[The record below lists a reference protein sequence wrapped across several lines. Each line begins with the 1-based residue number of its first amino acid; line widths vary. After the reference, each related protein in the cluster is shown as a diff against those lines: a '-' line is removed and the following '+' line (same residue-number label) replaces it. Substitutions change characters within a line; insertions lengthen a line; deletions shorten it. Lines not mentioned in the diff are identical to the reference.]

1 VRTHLDLFS
10 GIGGFA
16 LAAGWAGFTTVGFVE
31 YEDFPKRLLSRRFPG
46 IPIHSDIHD
55 FDATP
60 FRGVDLITGGF
71 PCQPFSAAGKQRG
84 KEDDRWLWKE
94 MLRVIVE
101 AQPTWVLAENVAG
114 IINMALDEV
123 LLDLEAQD
131 YATGTVILP
140 ACSQNA
146 LHRRDRVW
154 IIARNARDTTS
165 DRGSQ
170 IRQVSGRSDSNPRGI
185 CADVAH
191 SEGNGL
197 QGGRVRDKRSE
208 YSEEVG
214 QRNQESLR
222 NSAGSTEGD
231 VAHSKCQSVRDKG
244 SGQDASETSSS
255 KGELRKRQRIWSD
268 SGECSKDVAHSD
280 ITGTRLETHRSCGQG
295 WQSARAS
302 QSTVLSQG
310 DRSSCPEGS
319 GASGKDV
326 AYSNSKRGC
335 SRDSQRQDAEDAWE
349 SSRGAEHGTG
359 IIKPRLGGAVDG
371 IPKGLDFPRRW
382 GDGSWEDGIPR
393 VTTQK
398 KGRTQRL
405 KALGNAI
412 VPQVAYEIM
421 RHFD

>member
-16 LAAGWAGFTTVGFVE
+16 LAANWAGFTTVGFVE

-84 KEDDRWLWKE
+84 KEDDRWLWQE

-114 IINMALDEV
+114 LINMALDEV
-123 LLDLEAQD
+123 LADLEAQD
-131 YATGTVILP
+131 YATGTVVLP

-154 IIARNARDTTS
+154 IIARNARDSTS

-191 SEGNGL
+191 SE
-197 QGGRVRDKRSE
+197 
-208 YSEEVG
+208 
-214 QRNQESLR
+214 
-222 NSAGSTEGD
+222 
-231 VAHSKCQSVRDKG
+231 CQPVRDKG

-255 KGELRKRQRIWSD
+255 KGELRERQRIWSD
-268 SGECSKDVAHSD
+268 PSECSTDVAHSEVERTQGLRPSG
-280 ITGTRLETHRSCGQG
+280 IEESHPYAGQEVPLCRYERIGSSYWETEPAVGR
-295 WQSARAS
+295 
-302 QSTVLSQG
+302 
-310 DRSSCPEGS
+310 
-319 GASGKDV
+319 V
-326 AYSNSKRGC
+326 A
-335 SRDSQRQDAEDAWE
+335 
-349 SSRGAEHGTG
+349 
-359 IIKPRLGGAVDG
+359 DG
-371 IPKGLDFPRRW
+371 IPH
-382 GDGSWEDGIPR
+382 R
-393 VTTQK
+393 VD
-398 KGRTQRL
+398 RL
-405 KALGNAI
+405 KGLGNAI
-412 VPQVAYEIM
+412 VPQVAYEII

>member
-1 VRTHLDLFS
+1 MRTHLDLFS

-16 LAAGWAGFTTVGFVE
+16 LAANWAGFTTVGFVE

-55 FDATP
+55 FDGTP

-114 IINMALDEV
+114 LINMALDEV
-123 LLDLEAQD
+123 LADLEAQD

-154 IIARNARDTTS
+154 IIAKSLADTKGNRTFCATEGSECNRSSEDEKARMPFTS
-165 DRGSQ
+165 DT
-170 IRQVSGRSDSNPRGI
+170 SG
-185 CADVAH
+185 A
-191 SEGNGL
+191 
-197 QGGRVRDKRSE
+197 
-208 YSEEVG
+208 
-214 QRNQESLR
+214 
-222 NSAGSTEGD
+222 
-231 VAHSKCQSVRDKG
+231 
-244 SGQDASETSSS
+244 
-255 KGELRKRQRIWSD
+255 
-268 SGECSKDVAHSD
+268 SKDVAHSKYK
-280 ITGTRLETHRSCGQG
+280 G
-295 WQSARAS
+295 
-302 QSTVLSQG
+302 
-310 DRSSCPEGS
+310 
-319 GASGKDV
+319 
-326 AYSNSKRGC
+326 
-335 SRDSQRQDAEDAWE
+335 SQRGVSGGQNPQWKGQHGHTRCCSSSDIQPRENPSIVE
-349 SSRGAEHGTG
+349 SRMG
-359 IIKPRLGGAVDG
+359 ISIDG
-371 IPKGLDFPRRW
+371 IPEGLDFPRRW

-405 KALGNAI
+405 KGLGNAI
-412 VPQVAYEIM
+412 VPQVAYEII

>member
-16 LAAGWAGFTTVGFVE
+16 LAANWAGFTTVGFVE
-31 YEDFPKRLLSRRFPG
+31 YENYPRRILGKQFPG

-71 PCQPFSAAGKQRG
+71 PCQPFSTAGKQRG
-84 KEDDRWLWKE
+84 KKDDRYLWKE

-101 AQPTWVLAENVAG
+101 AQPRWILAENVAG

-123 LLDLEAQD
+123 LADLEAED

-154 IIARNARDTTS
+154 IIAKSLDDTQS
-165 DRGSQ
+165 KRCEEQ
-170 IRQVSGRSDSNPRGI
+170 HLLRQRRSVSMRSST
-185 CADVAH
+185 AVAH
-191 SEGNGL
+191 SE
-197 QGGRVRDKRSE
+197 
-208 YSEEVG
+208 Y
-214 QRNQESLR
+214 
-222 NSAGSTEGD
+222 
-231 VAHSKCQSVRDKG
+231 KG
-244 SGQDASETSSS
+244 SQRGVSGGQNPQWKGQHGHTRCCSSS
-255 KGELRKRQRIWSD
+255 
-268 SGECSKDVAHSD
+268 D
-280 ITGTRLETHRSCGQG
+280 IQPRENPSIVESRMGISIDG
-295 WQSARAS
+295 
-302 QSTVLSQG
+302 LS
-310 DRSSCPEGS
+310 E
-319 GASGKDV
+319 
-326 AYSNSKRGC
+326 
-335 SRDSQRQDAEDAWE
+335 
-349 SSRGAEHGTG
+349 
-359 IIKPRLGGAVDG
+359 
-371 IPKGLDFPRRW
+371 GLDMPRRW

-412 VPQVAYEIM
+412 VPQVAYEII

>member
-1 VRTHLDLFS
+1 MRTHLDLFS

-16 LAAGWAGFTTVGFVE
+16 LAANWAGFTTVGFVE
-31 YEDFPKRLLSRRFPG
+31 YEDYPRRILGKQFPG
-46 IPIHSDIHD
+46 VPIFGDIHD

-60 FRGVDLITGGF
+60 FRGVDLVTGGF

-84 KEDDRWLWKE
+84 KEDDRFLWPE

-114 IINMALDEV
+114 IVHMALDEV
-123 LLDLEAQD
+123 LADLEAED

-140 ACSQNA
+140 ACAKNA

-154 IIARNARDTTS
+154 IIARNVGNSTS
-165 DRGSQ
+165 GRGSTYW
-170 IRQVSGRSDSNPRGI
+170 RQSESSTERMGERQTDRVSSSGP
-185 CADVAH
+185 DVAH

-214 QRNQESLR
+214 QRDQESLR

-255 KGELRKRQRIWSD
+255 KGELRERQRIWSD
-268 SGECSKDVAHSD
+268 PSECGTDVAHF
-280 ITGTRLETHRSCGQG
+280 
-295 WQSARAS
+295 
-302 QSTVLSQG
+302 
-310 DRSSCPEGS
+310 
-319 GASGKDV
+319 
-326 AYSNSKRGC
+326 NSKRGC
-335 SRDSQRQDAEDAWE
+335 SRDSEWQDAEDAWE
-349 SSRGAEHGTG
+349 SSRSTQHGTG
-359 IIKPRLGGAVDG
+359 KFVGRLGGAVDG
-371 IPKGLDFPRRW
+371 LSSGLDMPRRW
-382 GDGSWEDGIPR
+382 GDGSWEDGVPR
-393 VTTQK
+393 VTVGAK
-398 KGRTQRL
+398 NRTQRL

-412 VPQVAYEIM
+412 VPQVAYEII

>member
-1 VRTHLDLFS
+1 MRTHLDLFS

-16 LAAGWAGFTTVGFVE
+16 LAANWAGFTTVGFVE
-31 YEDFPKRLLSRRFPG
+31 YEDFPKRLLSRRFPC

-84 KEDDRWLWKE
+84 KEDDRYLWKE

-154 IIARNARDTTS
+154 IIAKS
-165 DRGSQ
+165 L
-170 IRQVSGRSDSNPRGI
+170 
-185 CADVAH
+185 AH
-191 SEGNGL
+191 SEQQGL
-197 QGGRVRDKRSE
+197 QGHVEQQTESTDAPSGCSTDTTLADTSIGRGSHNELQTRQNEPGLCGTDVGDTDSSGMERSRSE
-208 YSEEVG
+208 QQTARSS
-214 QRNQESLR
+214 R
-222 NSAGSTEGD
+222 AGE
-231 VAHSKCQSVRDKG
+231 
-244 SGQDASETSSS
+244 
-255 KGELRKRQRIWSD
+255 
-268 SGECSKDVAHSD
+268 DVAHSD
-280 ITGTRLETHRSCGQG
+280 SERRRLRH
-295 WQSARAS
+295 
-302 QSTVLSQG
+302 TV
-310 DRSSCPEGS
+310 
-319 GASGKDV
+319 
-326 AYSNSKRGC
+326 
-335 SRDSQRQDAEDAWE
+335 RQDAEDAWE

-359 IIKPRLGGAVDG
+359 ITESRMG
-371 IPKGLDFPRRW
+371 IPIDGLSEGLDMPRRW
-382 GDGSWEDGIPR
+382 GDGSWEDGVPR
-393 VTTQK
+393 VTVGAK
-398 KGRTQRL
+398 NRTQRL
-405 KALGNAI
+405 KALGNSI
-412 VPQVAYEIM
+412 LPQVAYEII

>member
-60 FRGVDLITGGF
+60 FRGVSLVTGGF

-84 KEDDRWLWKE
+84 KKDDRWLWKE

-114 IINMALDEV
+114 LINMALDEV
-123 LLDLEAQD
+123 LLDLEVQD

-154 IIARNARDTTS
+154 IIARNVGNSTS
-165 DRGSQ
+165 GRGSTYW
-170 IRQVSGRSDSNPRGI
+170 RQSESSTERMGERQTDRVSSSGP
-185 CADVAH
+185 DVAH
-191 SEGNGL
+191 SESNGL
-197 QGGRVRDKRSE
+197 QGVRSRDKRSE

-231 VAHSKCQSVRDKG
+231 VAHSD
-244 SGQDASETSSS
+244 
-255 KGELRKRQRIWSD
+255 
-268 SGECSKDVAHSD
+268 
-280 ITGTRLETHRSCGQG
+280 GTRLQGFTESNISGGEGQ
-295 WQSARAS
+295 WQTAGNGLP
-302 QSTVLSQG
+302 TNTN
-310 DRSSCPEGS
+310 P
-319 GASGKDV
+319 GKFV
-326 AYSNSKRGC
+326 G
-335 SRDSQRQDAEDAWE
+335 
-349 SSRGAEHGTG
+349 
-359 IIKPRLGGAVDG
+359 RLGGSLDG
-371 IPKGLDFPRRW
+371 IPEGLDFPRRW

-405 KALGNAI
+405 KGLGNAI
-412 VPQVAYEIM
+412 VPQVAYEII